1 MSLRN
6 NQVEAVEFCLG
17 LPLLSVKLK
26 QNRKETNII
35 PLINGLS
42 WTHFISI
49 YISWHPGAKCSFKP
63 TLPSH
68 KLYSKSSLGNGH
80 FIFHADFLKCSALRS
95 LSHGHMLFFSFTY
108 LNIEPYW
115 QFQALFF
122 FFFPTFSYE
131 PWVIQN
137 CSFRSR
143 TEWKSFTENQHV
155 ENSFFFFP
163 FITPAKI
170 HLKKIFLKR

>member
-122 FFFPTFSYE
+122 FFFFYLFLWTLGYSKLFFQIKNRVKIFHRKPT
-131 PWVIQN
+131 
-137 CSFRSR
+137 CR
-143 TEWKSFTENQHV
+143 KL
-155 ENSFFFFP
+155 FFFFS
-163 FITPAKI
+163 FY
-170 HLKKIFLKR
+170 HSC